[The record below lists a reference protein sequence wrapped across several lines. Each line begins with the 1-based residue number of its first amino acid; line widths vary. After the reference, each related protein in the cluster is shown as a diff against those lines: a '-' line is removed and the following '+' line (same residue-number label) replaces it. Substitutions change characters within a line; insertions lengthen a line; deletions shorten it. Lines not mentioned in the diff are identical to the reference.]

1 MTAPLVADGASPP
14 APPLLESVLVANRGE
29 IATRIMGTLGRM
41 GIRSIAV
48 YAEPDREAPHVRH
61 ADDAIRHGPAS
72 PRESYLAID
81 RILDAA
87 LRTGAAGI
95 HPGYGFLSENAEF
108 AAAVQAAGLAFIG
121 PTPEH
126 LEVFGQKHTAR
137 ALAVEAG
144 VPLLAGTGLL
154 ADADQAVVEAEALG
168 LPVMIKSTGGG
179 GGIGMLAA
187 HSIDEVHAGFE
198 QVSRLA
204 AASFGA
210 PGVFLERLVTRARHL
225 EVQVFGDGAGAIRT
239 FGVRDCSLQRRN
251 QKVVEETPAPGLDDQ
266 VRAELLMSAERLAAS
281 VRYRSAGTVEFVYD
295 ADRREVSF
303 LEVNTRLQVEHPVTE
318 AVHGIDLV
326 EWMVRLASGDRSMM
340 DEVVEPRGHSI
351 EVRVYAEDPARDYR
365 PSAGLLTDVH
375 FPAGVRCDTWIETG
389 TEVTASYDPLLAK
402 LITFAPDRAGALE
415 AMDAA
420 LGETRVHGIETNT
433 AFVRHALTL
442 DRVRSGDLD
451 TGLLATCVAPDTSVE
466 VLRGGAMTT
475 VQDLPGRLGYWHVGV
490 PPSGPMDD
498 RSFRLANQA
507 VGNPDGAPGLEITL
521 DGPRLH
527 FGAATTICLAGSPLP
542 ATLDGTPVPY
552 WEPVAVAA
560 GAVLDLGVG
569 TGPGLR
575 AYLAV
580 QGGFDVPAYLG
591 SASTFTLGGFG
602 GHGGRALR
610 AGDVL
615 HLAEPDPSIAGE
627 PVAVDDRSPLTSTWQ
642 IGVLEGP
649 HAAPDFFTPAD
660 IDTFYVTDWQVH
672 HNSSRTGVRLVG
684 PKPEWAR
691 ADGGEAG
698 LHPSN
703 IHDTAYA
710 VGTIDFTGDM
720 PILLGPDGPS
730 LGGFVCPAT
739 VIEAER
745 WKLGQLRPGDTVRF
759 VPLTTG
765 AAAAARSHAPLTLV
779 SHRDPTGGV
788 LARTEAADGRPT
800 VCYRRSGDAYL
811 LVEYGPMVL
820 DLALRMRVHALAEA
834 VEAEQVPGIV
844 DLTPGIRSL
853 QLHVD
858 PEVVSVEALA
868 ARLAIIEDALP
879 ATHDLVV
886 PSREIHLPLSW
897 DDPATREAIE
907 RYMAGVRDDAPWC
920 PWNIEF
926 IRRINGLDSVDDV
939 HRIVFDA
946 SYLVL
951 GLGDVYLGAPVATP
965 LDPRHRL
972 VTTKYNPARTWTPE
986 NAVGIGGAYLCIYGM
1001 EGPGGYQFVG
1011 RTVPVWNRFRTT
1023 PHFEPGHPWLLRFFD
1038 RIRWY
1043 PVEADELL
1051 DLRAD
1056 LRAGRMDLRIT
1067 DGTFALADHEQFL
1080 RDEAPSI
1087 QAFRDLQQ
1095 AAFAT
1100 ERAAWEA
1107 AGEFDPRPEPDTT
1120 AAIERVD
1127 VPPGGT
1133 LVEAVLTAS
1142 VWRLDVEVGQTIAAG
1157 DPLLA
1162 LEAMKTEIV
1171 VTAPVD
1177 GVVAAVVTALGHQVE
1192 PGSPLVVLRPVG
1204 SRPEATVTDPGAT
1217 IEATKPNASDETAPE
1232 KTDGSDSPAGTR
1244 ADTGA
1249 ALARVRVGY
1258 ERIDAVDRPEIW
1270 IELLPRADVEAAAR
1284 AIDARVAAGEV
1295 LPLAGLTLAVKDN
1308 IDVEGLPTTAG
1319 CPAYATVAT
1328 QSAPA
1333 VAALLD
1339 AGAVLIGKT
1348 NLDQFATGLVG
1359 TRSPYGAV
1367 RNAIDPAYVSGGSSS
1382 GSGVAVALGLVDLAL
1397 GTDTAGSGRVPAA
1410 FNGIIGIKPT
1420 RGTVSTR
1427 GVVPACSS
1435 FDCVT
1440 VFATSVAVGRHAMA
1454 IMGREDPEEPVR
1466 RRVAPAPAPSR
1477 HPVVGIPAA
1486 EHLELA
1492 PAALARFHAMVS
1504 QIQAIGGTVVEIDF
1518 DVFARA
1524 GALLY
1529 GGGFV
1534 AERYVAVGEFVDA
1547 HSEEV
1552 DPTVASII
1560 LAARDI
1566 PATRL
1571 AADMAEL
1578 RRLRILVAR
1587 TFATIDAVL
1596 VPTAPFIPTIAEVR
1610 ADPVGVN
1617 SALGRYTNPVNL
1629 LDLCAIAIP
1638 AGTTD
1643 DGLPFGVSFYGPAF
1657 HDDRIADLAAVV
1669 LGERPTVTPATASP
1683 SAITAAAVRPDAV
1696 RPDAVVAAA
1705 VSPAAAPA
1713 PPVAR
1718 APEPGWQFLAVAGAH
1733 LQGQPLNHQLVERN
1747 AQLVETTTTAPD
1759 YRLYALDTTP
1769 PKPGLIRAAA
1779 RASGAPSELTAP
1791 IEVEVWAVPDAGF
1804 ASFVAAV
1811 PEPLAI
1817 GTVELADGTT
1827 VPGFTC
1833 MPHGLETALDI
1844 TATGGWRAYL
1854 DSHPS

>member
-1 MTAPLVADGASPP
+1 MTAPLLTGGAASPAP
-14 APPLLESVLVANRGE
+14 ALLESVLVANRGE
-29 IATRIMGTLGRM
+29 IASRIVRSLRRM

-48 YAEPDREAPHVRH
+48 YADPDRDAPHVRD
-61 ADDAIRHGPAS
+61 ADEAIRIGPAS
-72 PRESYLAID
+72 PRESYLAVD

-87 LRTGAAGI
+87 LRSGAAGI

-108 AAAVQAAGLAFIG
+108 AAAVEAAGLAFIG

-126 LEVFGQKHTAR
+126 LELFGQKHTAR

-154 ADADQAVVEAEALG
+154 ADADQAVAEAEALG

-204 AASFGA
+204 AASFGD

-225 EVQVFGDGAGAIRT
+225 EVQVFGDGDGAIRT
-239 FGVRDCSLQRRN
+239 LGVRDCSLQRRN

-266 VRAELLMSAERLAAS
+266 VQAELLASAERLAAS
-281 VRYRSAGTVEFVYD
+281 VDYRSAGTVEFVYD

-326 EWMVRLASGDRSMM
+326 EWMVRLGSGDNSMM
-340 DEVVEPRGHSI
+340 DEVVEPYGHAL

-365 PSAGLLTDVH
+365 PSAGLLTEVH

-402 LITFAPDRAGALE
+402 LIAFAPDRAGALQ

-442 DRVRSGDLD
+442 ERVRSGDLD
-451 TGLLATCVAPDTSVE
+451 TGLLATCLAPDTSVE

-507 VGNPDGAPGLEITL
+507 VGNPDGTPGLEITL

-527 FGAATTICLAGSPLP
+527 FGTATTICLTGSPLP
-542 ATLDGTPVPY
+542 ANLDGVPVPY
-552 WEPVAVAA
+552 WEPVEVTA
-560 GAVLDLGVG
+560 GAILDIGVG

-580 QGGFDVPAYLG
+580 RGGFDVPTYLG

-610 AGDVL
+610 AGDIL
-615 HLAEPDPSIAGE
+615 HLAGPDTTITGE

-642 IGVLEGP
+642 VGVLEGP

-660 IDTFYVTDWQVH
+660 IDTFYATDWQVH

-765 AAAAARSHAPLTLV
+765 AAAAARSHSPAALV
-779 SHRDPTGGV
+779 AHRDPAGGV
-788 LARTEAADGRPT
+788 LARTEAAEGRPA

-858 PEVVSVEALA
+858 PEVESVEALA

-897 DDPATREAIE
+897 DDPATREAID

-926 IRRINGLDSVDDV
+926 IRRINGLDTVDDV

-1023 PHFEPGHPWLLRFFD
+1023 PYFEPGHPWLLRFFD

-1056 LRAGRMDLRIT
+1056 LRAGRMDLRVT

-1087 QAFRDLQQ
+1087 GAFRDRQQ

-1107 AGEFDPRPEPDTT
+1107 AGEFDPRPEPDTSV
-1120 AAIERVD
+1120 AIERVD

-1142 VWRLDVEVGQTIAAG
+1142 VWRLDVEIGQTVAAG
-1157 DPLLA
+1157 DALLA

-1171 VTAPVD
+1171 VTAPID
-1177 GVVAAVVTALGHQVE
+1177 GVVTAVVTALGQQVE
-1192 PGSPLVVLRPVG
+1192 PGSPLVVLGPAVSG
-1204 SRPEATVTDPGAT
+1204 STATDTTGPAVSGSTATDTTEPG
-1217 IEATKPNASDETAPE
+1217 P
-1232 KTDGSDSPAGTR
+1232 TD
-1244 ADTGA
+1244 GA
-1249 ALARVRVGY
+1249 ALARVRAGY
-1258 ERIDAVDRPEIW
+1258 DRIDAVDRPEIW
-1270 IELLPRADVEAAAR
+1270 IELRPRAEAETAAA

-1319 CPAYATVAT
+1319 CPAYASVAN
-1328 QSAPA
+1328 QSAPV

-1367 RNAIDPAYVSGGSSS
+1367 RNAVDPAYVSGGSSS

-1410 FNGIIGIKPT
+1410 FNGIIGVKPT
-1420 RGTVSTR
+1420 LGTVSTR

-1440 VFATSVAVGRHAMA
+1440 VFATTVAVGRRALA
-1454 IMGREDPEEPVR
+1454 IMGRDDPEEPVR
-1466 RRVAPAPAPSR
+1466 RGAAADPVTRP
-1477 HPVVGIPAA
+1477 HPVVGIPTA
-1486 EHLELA
+1486 EHLDLA
-1492 PAALARFHAMVS
+1492 PASLARFRAMVERVE
-1504 QIQAIGGTVVEIDF
+1504 AIGGTVIEIDF
-1518 DVFARA
+1518 DPFARA

-1547 HSEEV
+1547 HPDDV

-1578 RRLRILVAR
+1578 RRLRIVTAR
-1587 TFATIDAVL
+1587 TFAAIDALL
-1596 VPTAPFIPTIAEVR
+1596 VPTAPFVPTIAEVQ
-1610 ADPVGVN
+1610 ADPLGVN
-1617 SALGRYTNPVNL
+1617 TALGRYTNPVNL

-1643 DGLPFGVSFYGPAF
+1643 DGLPFGVSLYGPAF
-1657 HDDRIADLAAVV
+1657 HDDRIADLAAA
-1669 LGERPTVTPATASP
+1669 LLDEPAPIARTTAAPIPPAAVTPANATP
-1683 SAITAAAVRPDAV
+1683 P
-1696 RPDAVVAAA
+1696 P
-1705 VSPAAAPA
+1705 PA
-1713 PPVAR
+1713 R
-1718 APEPGWQFLAVAGAH
+1718 QPEPGWQFLAVAGAH
-1733 LQGQPLNHQLVERN
+1733 LQGQPLNVQLIERD
-1747 AQLVETTTTAPD
+1747 AVLIETTTTAAD
-1759 YRLYALDTTP
+1759 YQLYALETTP
-1769 PKPGLIRAAA
+1769 PKPGLIRAGGRGPAGDG
-1779 RASGAPSELTAP
+1779 RTAG
-1791 IEVEVWAVPDAGF
+1791 IEVEVWAVPAAGF

-1833 MPHGLETALDI
+1833 MPHGIETARDI

-1854 DSHPS
+1854 DSQST